1 MGSFLEHTGEAK
13 EFAVAWFIDDHFL
26 VVFIDGSHAH
36 FAGEHY
42 VGAAIGVADFVDALV
57 RREFFDFDLRSQ
69 HRGFLVIKKRK
80 QRYMFQ
86 FLSIASH
93 GPPLRN
99 KLLAKVVR
107 GFHTL
112 PRLTS

>member
-13 EFAVAWFIDDHFL
+13 EFPMAWLIDDYFL

-42 VGAAIGVADFVDALV
+42 VGAATAVADFVDALV

-69 HRGFLVIKKRK
+69 DRGLLVIQKRK
-80 QRYMFQ
+80 QRHVFQ
-86 FLSIASH
+86 FLSISSP
-93 GPPLRN
+93 GPPLLTKFFT
-99 KLLAKVVR
+99 KL
-107 GFHTL
+107 
-112 PRLTS
+112 